1 MGGEALVPKPIQ
13 WKNLKP
19 EDRTKITDTLAAMQ
33 KLHDHLEAFHRKWS
47 DYNDGKGLRELE
59 QALSFADAMASE
71 GKDAAKV
78 AEDFT
83 KGSN

>member
-1 MGGEALVPKPIQ
+1 
-13 WKNLKP
+13 
-19 EDRTKITDTLAAMQ
+19 MQ

-59 QALSFADAMASE
+59 QALSFADVMASE

-78 AEDFT
+78 AEGFT